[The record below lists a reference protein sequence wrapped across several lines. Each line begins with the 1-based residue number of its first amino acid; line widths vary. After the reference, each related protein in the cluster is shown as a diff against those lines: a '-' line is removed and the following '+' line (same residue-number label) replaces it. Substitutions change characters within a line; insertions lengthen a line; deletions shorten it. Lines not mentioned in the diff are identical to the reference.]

1 MNRVYNTA
9 FCFPPHLHWRV
20 PSWWPSL
27 RRLVLFAFVPPSE
40 LWRNFLDQSLAGA
53 QTDPVSPDGN
63 PFHWRSINYNCIIIK
78 HLILEFID
86 PKCPKIC
93 CFHRFQNR
101 YIMFRILYFNK
112 ERHWIY
118 ISFYFGRIWKVV
130 IKVNLGWH
138 VLLRIGTV
146 LTTEVTEVAD
156 KKKKTNQNTMCKSQS
171 KFLHLIE
178 LKNCDSDYIKW

>member
-1 MNRVYNTA
+1 M
-9 FCFPPHLHWRV
+9 
-20 PSWWPSL
+20 
-27 RRLVLFAFVPPSE
+27 
-40 LWRNFLDQSLAGA
+40 
-53 QTDPVSPDGN
+53 
-63 PFHWRSINYNCIIIK
+63 
-78 HLILEFID
+78 
-86 PKCPKIC
+86 
-93 CFHRFQNR
+93 
-101 YIMFRILYFNK
+101 FNK

-130 IKVNLGWH
+130 IKVSLGWH